1 MKIDSD
7 FLKNIVE
14 EQIPIHKFL
23 GLKLL
28 EIEEG
33 YAKVH
38 VPFQELV
45 LGDIVRRRWHGGI
58 LATIMDS
65 VGGLTGA
72 AYFSSPKDKMA
83 TIDMRV
89 DYLKG
94 AEAAPIVVEGKIVRL
109 GRRILVTKMY
119 VWDEK
124 EENLLAEGKGVYNFI
139 RIKDNQ
145 QESSAFLGIN
155 PLNENP

>member
-1 MKIDSD
+1 MKIDVP
-7 FLKNIVE
+7 FIKNIVE

-23 GLKLL
+23 GLELV
-28 EIEEG
+28 EIREG
-33 YAKVH
+33 YAKVR
-38 VPFQELV
+38 VPFQEV
-45 LGDIVRRRWHGGI
+45 VMGDIVRRRWHGGI

-65 VGGLTGA
+65 VGSLTGV

-94 AEAAPIVVEGKIVRL
+94 AEAAPIIVEGKIVRL

-139 RIKDNQ
+139 RMKEDQRDPN
-145 QESSAFLGIN
+145 AFLGIK
-155 PLNENP
+155 

>member
-1 MKIDSD
+1 MKIDVP
-7 FLKNIVE
+7 FIKNIVE

-23 GLKLL
+23 GLELV
-28 EIEEG
+28 EIKEG
-33 YAKVH
+33 YAKVR
-38 VPFQELV
+38 VPFQEV
-45 LGDIVRRRWHGGI
+45 VMGDIVRRRWHGGI

-65 VGGLTGA
+65 VGSLTGV

-139 RIKDNQ
+139 RMKEDQRDPN
-145 QESSAFLGIN
+145 AFLGIK
-155 PLNENP
+155 

>member
-1 MKIDSD
+1 MSIDIKVI
-7 FLKNIVE
+7 KNIVE

-23 GLKLL
+23 GVQLL
-28 EIEEG
+28 EIKEG
-33 YAKVH
+33 YAKVR
-38 VPFQELV
+38 VPFQEIV

-58 LATIMDS
+58 LATMMDS

-72 AYFSSPKDKMA
+72 AYFSSPQDKMA

-94 AEAAPIVVEGKIVRL
+94 AEAAPIIVEGKIVRL

-119 VWDEK
+119 VWDEQ

-139 RIKDNQ
+139 RMK
-145 QESSAFLGIN
+145 EELKEPSPFLGIT
-155 PLNENP
+155 PYSED